1 MNLNFQGAID
11 DMGGANATWR
21 LANAAR
27 PAANYLLATLLPE
40 MNKPTYHV
48 ESGTMTVRPTMAGLV
63 GMDSPYPPS
72 GVVQLGTFLEQS
84 AKIANDTTLSE
95 KSLREIQMLVATMS
109 MNGEGADIPR
119 VLGAEV
125 LNFYEKV
132 VIQANLDTAEWLRGQ
147 ALGTG
152 AIAWTFNG
160 INLTVDYGVPSAN
173 KFTART
179 IGANTAYSG
188 SSSAF
193 WTDVKAAQ
201 RKLRF
206 RVRAILLG
214 TDLLSD
220 IISNSVNNIEV
231 AAQNGNMFTL
241 QRLVSRGGN
250 TVRSTEAQE
259 RITVITYDE
268 EGEILDPANPG
279 QTIKVP
285 FLPPT
290 KMVFIG
296 DATNDGYR
304 VGQGATDDPTNTLAL
319 GYTHIAPTVE
329 GGGRAGRW
337 GRVYTPENRPWQVV
351 GQAVANI
358 LPVIESPQK
367 LAIATSELSA

>member
-84 AKIANDTTLSE
+84 AKIANNTTLSE
-95 KSLREIQMLVATMS
+95 KSLREIQTLVAMML
-109 MNGEGADIPR
+109 MNGEGADVARI
-119 VLGAEV
+119 LGTEV

-132 VIQANLDTAEWLRGQ
+132 VIQAQLDTAEWLRGQ
-147 ALGTG
+147 AIATG

-160 INLTVDYGVPSAN
+160 IALTVDYGVPTAN
-173 KFTART
+173 KLTART

-188 SSSAF
+188 SSSSF
-193 WTDVKAAQ
+193 WTDELAAQ
-201 RKLRF
+201 RLLRY
-206 RVRAILLG
+206 RVRARLLS
-214 TDLLSD
+214 TDLFSD
-220 IISNSVNNIEV
+220 IIRNSVNSMEV
-231 AAQNGNMFTL
+231 IAQAGNTFTVR
-241 QRLVSRGGN
+241 RLVSRGGN
-250 TVRSTEAQE
+250 TVPTSDAREV
-259 RITVITYDE
+259 ITFITYDE

-279 QTIKVP
+279 QTINVP
-285 FLPPT
+285 FLPRN
-290 KMVFIG
+290 KIVWVG
-296 DATNDGYR
+296 EATNDGYR
-304 VGQGATDDPTNTLAL
+304 VGQGATDDPTNDLAL

-351 GQAVANI
+351 GEAVSNL
-358 LPVIESPQK
+358 LPVIEVPGK
-367 LAIATSELSA
+367 LVIGTSELSA

>member
-1 MNLNFQGAID
+1 MNLNFQAAID
-11 DMGGANATWR
+11 AIGGANATWR

-40 MNKPTYHV
+40 MNKGSYHV

-95 KSLREIQMLVATMS
+95 KSLREIQTLVGTMS
-109 MNGEGADIPR
+109 MTGETADIPT
-119 VLGAEV
+119 LLSTEV

-147 ALGTG
+147 ALATG

-160 INLTVDYGVPSAN
+160 IALTVDYGVPSAN
-173 KFTART
+173 KLTART
-179 IGANTAYSG
+179 IAGNTAYSG

-193 WTDVKAAQ
+193 WTDEMAAQ
-201 RKLRF
+201 KKLRY
-206 RVRAILLG
+206 RVRARLVS
-214 TDLLSD
+214 TDLLND

-231 AAQNGNMFTL
+231 TAQVGNVFTL
-241 QRLVSRGGN
+241 RRLVSRGGN
-250 TVRSTEAQE
+250 TVPTSDAREVIQF
-259 RITVITYDE
+259 ITYDE

-279 QTIKVP
+279 QTINVP
-285 FLPPT
+285 FLPRN
-290 KMVFIG
+290 KIVWVG
-296 DATNDGYR
+296 EATNDGYR
-304 VGQGATDDPTNTLAL
+304 VGQGATDDPTNAQAL
-319 GYTHIAPTVE
+319 GYTHVAPTVE

-337 GRVYTPENRPWQVV
+337 GRVYTPENYPWQVK
-351 GQAVANI
+351 GQCVANI
-358 LPVIESPQK
+358 LPVIEVPTK
-367 LAIATSELSA
+367 LVIGTSEVSS